1 MRIATYIKAT
11 LSLAA
16 LAFLAYYVDPAAM
29 ARAAAGADP
38 RLIVAAVILLPI
50 NVALEGLVWHLLIS
64 RLSRATK
71 LRDHIGALFAGY
83 ALGFFTPARAGE
95 FAGRA
100 FYIRHDDRWE
110 IAILVGAQRL
120 FDMGVVHS
128 VGCLATVFYI
138 MAVDPQ
144 PVLLW
149 RVLAAAGGVS
159 GAALVA
165 ASASPATIHRILA
178 RERAFSFLR
187 SRIDFL
193 ERLSSLDG
201 LGMLGLSFLRYGV
214 YSTQFLLLLMAIVPN
229 ADVSLALLGIAL
241 VFFVKLLLPP
251 VTLMDVGI
259 REGAAVFFLGSLGFP
274 EAAALNASLL
284 LFTINL
290 LVPAAAG
297 LPLVMRLRLSNT

>member
-1 MRIATYIKAT
+1 MRIATYIKAA

-29 ARAAAGADP
+29 ARAAAGADAA
-38 RLIVAAVILLPI
+38 LIAAAVLLLPM
-50 NVALEGLVWHLLIS
+50 NVALEGLVWHQLIS
-64 RLSRATK
+64 RLGLATT

-110 IAILVGAQRL
+110 IAVLVGAQRL

-128 VGCLATVFYI
+128 VGCLAMVFYI
-138 MAVDPQ
+138 VAADPQ

-149 RVLAAAGGVS
+149 RAVAAAGGVF
-159 GAALVA
+159 GTALVA
-165 ASASPATIHRILA
+165 ASASPAAIHRIIF
-178 RERAFSFLR
+178 RMRALSFLR
-187 SRIDFL
+187 NRVGFL
-193 ERLSSLDG
+193 KRLSSLQG
-201 LGMLGLSFLRYGV
+201 LGMLGVSALRYGV
-214 YSTQFLLLLMAIVPN
+214 YSTQFLLLLMAIVPG
-229 ADVSLALLGIAL
+229 ADVFLALLGISL

-251 VTLMDVGI
+251 ITLMDVGI

-297 LPLVMRLRLSNT
+297 LPLVMRLRLSKT